1 MPGGGGIVD
10 ISAEIARMLLPGA
23 RSVRT

>member
-10 ISAEIARMLLPGA
+10 ISAEIARMMLPGA

>member
-1 MPGGGGIVD
+1 MPSGGGIVD